1 MLFCGA
7 FKLGVAQHE
16 REFPLK
22 SLAIEHTRLAYYTD
36 FGVYL
41 LAALLLP
48 GLLIYCTPTSLRG
61 ALVVAG
67 LAGLVMWSLIE
78 YAMHRFVF
86 HGVEPFQRLHAEHH
100 RRPLALIATPTLVSV
115 GLIVVLVWLPAILA
129 AGFWLGSGIT
139 LGVTIG
145 YFVYGVLHHGVHHWR
160 AKGGWMRQC
169 KRQHAI
175 HHHNPRVNY
184 GVTMLW
190 WDRVFGS
197 STPQTDKL

>member
-1 MLFCGA
+1 
-7 FKLGVAQHE
+7 
-16 REFPLK
+16 LK
-22 SLAIEHTRLAYYTD
+22 NIAIEHTQLAYYTD

-41 LAALLLP
+41 LAVLLFP
-48 GLLIYCTPTSLRG
+48 GLLIHYMPSSLREEL
-61 ALVVAG
+61 ALAVV
-67 LAGLVMWSLIE
+67 AGLVMWSLIE

-86 HGVEPFQRLHAEHH
+86 HGVEPFQSLHAEHH

-115 GLIVVLVWLPAILA
+115 SLIVVLVWLPAILV
-129 AGFWLGSGIT
+129 AGFWLGSGTT

-160 AKGGWMRQC
+160 AKGTWMRQC

-175 HHHNPRVNY
+175 HHHNPRVNF

-197 STPQTDKL
+197 SKSHIDNPR

>member
-1 MLFCGA
+1 MEL
-7 FKLGVAQHE
+7 
-16 REFPLK
+16 PLK
-22 SLAIEHTRLAYYTD
+22 KIAIEHTQIAYYTD

-48 GLLIYCTPTSLRG
+48 GLLIHYTPTSLRG
-61 ALVVAG
+61 ELALAG

-86 HGVEPFQRLHAEHH
+86 HGVEPFQSLHAEHH
-100 RRPLALIATPTLVSV
+100 RRPLALIATPTYVSV
-115 GLIVVLVWLPAILA
+115 TLVVVLVWLPATLLG
-129 AGFWLGSGIT
+129 GFWLGSGVA

-145 YFVYGVLHHGVHHWR
+145 YFVYGVIHHGVHHWR
-160 AKGGWMRQC
+160 AKGIWMRRF

-197 STPQTDKL
+197 NQMSIDNKR

>member
-1 MLFCGA
+1 M
-7 FKLGVAQHE
+7 KNI
-16 REFPLK
+16 
-22 SLAIEHTRLAYYTD
+22 AIEHTQLAYYTD

-48 GLLIYCTPTSLRG
+48 GLLIHYTPTSLRG
-61 ALVVAG
+61 ELALAG

-86 HGVEPFQRLHAEHH
+86 HGVEPFQSLHAEHH

-115 GLIVVLVWLPAILA
+115 TLIVVLVWLPATLLG
-129 AGFWLGSGIT
+129 GFWLGSGVA

-145 YFVYGVLHHGVHHWR
+145 YFVYGVIHHGVHHWR
-160 AKGGWMRQC
+160 AKGIWMRRC

-184 GVTMLW
+184 GVTMLRS
-190 WDRVFGS
+190 DRIFGS
-197 STPQTDKL
+197 NQRSVDNKR